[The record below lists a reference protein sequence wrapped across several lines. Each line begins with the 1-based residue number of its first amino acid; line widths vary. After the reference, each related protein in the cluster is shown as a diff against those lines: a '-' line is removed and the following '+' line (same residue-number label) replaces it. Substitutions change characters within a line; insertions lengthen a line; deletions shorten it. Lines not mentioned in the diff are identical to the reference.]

1 MEKGGVWG
9 GFGGWEFSIGMNFF
23 PVNISLV

>member
-1 MEKGGVWG
+1 MEKGGVG
-9 GFGGWEFSIGMNFF
+9 GGGGAGEFSTRMNFF